1 MRFCLQHSPATQ
13 GNVDVRRVP
22 MRNHQ
27 EGYFTRWHTD
37 LGYPNLYPGL
47 KKLYSD
53 HVTLPEPQAALE
65 WQQDY
70 QKYVELLRADFAEN
84 ASTAG
89 ARAGNRQDAIAAL
102 QKKKLIATICG
113 VRLPI

>member
-1 MRFCLQHSPATQ
+1 
-13 GNVDVRRVP
+13 

-65 WQQDY
+65 WQQYY
-70 QKYVELLRADFAEN
+70 QKYVR
-84 ASTAG
+84 
-89 ARAGNRQDAIAAL
+89 
-102 QKKKLIATICG
+102 
-113 VRLPI
+113 